1 MGHVYIGL
9 TGGIGSGKSTA
20 AKFFADLGAI
30 VIDADEQA
38 RAALGQG
45 SPLLADIEFQFGP
58 GLVSDGVLDRQA
70 LASTVFADEE
80 KRVQLEQLV
89 HPEVARRVRD
99 IRAELPD
106 GAVVIYDVPLLVE
119 KSMESHFDAVI
130 VVHSP
135 AESRLERL
143 EHRGVTREDAKARM
157 SHQASDEQRSAV
169 ATYVVDNSGDLEDL
183 RRQCEQ
189 VWSAISA

>member
-119 KSMESHFDAVI
+119 KSMESQFDAVI